1 MVRLY
6 GYWRSSAT
14 WRVRLALAL
23 KGLTY
28 DYVPIHLVKG
38 EQAQAPYVLCS
49 VDWFLNHLFQGVVYE
64 SS

>member
-38 EQAQAPYVLCS
+38 EQAQAPYVLM
-49 VDWFLNHLFQGVVYE
+49 YTT
-64 SS
+64 